1 VQHEPPPFSDAS
13 GEPAG
18 LSIDTAELDAV
29 ESGAARR
36 GVHRVRAPQVRL
48 GALANGGLAPAIM
61 AIVERGVRRRPV
73 LASQIRAEVEL
84 ALDEDYPPVRIVFG
98 DRLVLVEDGHAIA
111 PDLRIE
117 GTLPD
122 LISLMVAP
130 LIGGVPSPIAA
141 RGRAA
146 LGKVAVGRV
155 RIEGRVG
162 LMRRLLGLI
171 RI

>member
-1 VQHEPPPFSDAS
+1 VEAIPPRLPDDE
-13 GEPAG
+13 EPAA
-18 LSIDTAELDAV
+18 LSVDTAELDAV
-29 ESGAARR
+29 ESGAATRS
-36 GVHRVRAPQVRL
+36 VHRVRPPLVRL
-48 GALANGGLAPAIM
+48 GALAEGGVAPAIM

-73 LASQIRAEVEL
+73 LASQLRAEVEL
-84 ALDEDYPPVRIVFG
+84 ALEEDYPPVRIVFG

-111 PDLRIE
+111 PDLRVE

-130 LIGGVPSPIAA
+130 LLAGVPSPIAA

-155 RIEGRVG
+155 RIDGRVG
-162 LMRRLLGLI
+162 LMRRLLGVI